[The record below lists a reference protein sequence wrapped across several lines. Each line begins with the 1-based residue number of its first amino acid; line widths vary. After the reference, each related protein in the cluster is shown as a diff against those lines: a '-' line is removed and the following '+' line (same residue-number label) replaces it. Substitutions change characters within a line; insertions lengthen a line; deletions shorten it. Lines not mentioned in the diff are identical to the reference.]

1 MPYCGP
7 FFLGELDMRRFRR
20 KQENDDSEWEMQ
32 SLLRYLQRLDSKP
45 SSVEQETKR
54 IYDLLGD
61 SLVSETYKQYLREH
75 VEQKMEN
82 QILELFQFR

>member
-32 SLLRYLQRLDSKP
+32 SLLRYLRRLDSKP
-45 SSVEQETKR
+45 SSAEQETKN
-54 IYDLLGD
+54 L
-61 SLVSETYKQYLREH
+61 
-75 VEQKMEN
+75 
-82 QILELFQFR
+82 

>member
-1 MPYCGP
+1 MPYCGL

-20 KQENDDSEWEMQ
+20 KQEIDDSEWEMQ

-45 SSVEQETKR
+45 SSTERETKR
-54 IYDLLGD
+54 IYGLLGE
-61 SLVSETYKQYLREH
+61 SWVSDTYKQYLREH

>member
-45 SSVEQETKR
+45 SSAKQETKKNLCSIR
-54 IYDLLGD
+54 
-61 SLVSETYKQYLREH
+61 
-75 VEQKMEN
+75 
-82 QILELFQFR
+82 

>member
-1 MPYCGP
+1 MPYCGL

-20 KQENDDSEWEMQ
+20 KQEIDDSEWEMQ

-45 SSVEQETKR
+45 GSAKQETKR
-54 IYDLLGD
+54 IYGLLGE
-61 SLVSETYKQYLREH
+61 SWVSDTYKQYLREH